1 MRVCATCDTVQETH
15 KEAQVNPE
23 DDPPGLR
30 EPIPLSTR
38 AIPQRVDQLED
49 AVMNLAKLYE
59 ELKRTLVANNI
70 HPPMPGHASPA
81 DPEAAAPPQ
90 EA

>member
-1 MRVCATCDTVQETH
+1 MNDEEKDEYGLPTFAAELAKHLPTREQRD
-15 KEAQVNPE
+15 EA
-23 DDPPGLR
+23 
-30 EPIPLSTR
+30 

-49 AVMNLAKLYE
+49 AVMNLARLYE

-81 DPEAAAPPQ
+81 DE
-90 EA
+90 